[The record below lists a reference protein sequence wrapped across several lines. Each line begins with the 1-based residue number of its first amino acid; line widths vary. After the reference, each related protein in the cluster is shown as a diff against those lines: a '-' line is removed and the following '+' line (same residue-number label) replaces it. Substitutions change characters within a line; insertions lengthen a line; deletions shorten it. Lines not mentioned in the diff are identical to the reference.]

1 MLRMFS
7 LFEFGKFGPD
17 SWGGTE
23 VEYKSEDGQF
33 EVDVEENDSVGWRKK
48 MSFSDM
54 YPLPNTVHFIWTL
67 QVPVLF
73 LIFDT

>member
-33 EVDVEENDSVGWRKK
+33 EVDVEENDNVGWRKK
-48 MSFSDM
+48 
-54 YPLPNTVHFIWTL
+54 
-67 QVPVLF
+67 
-73 LIFDT
+73 